1 MIVFDRVKDGFV
13 KVVLSTN
20 IAETGLTV
28 PDVTF
33 VIDTAKAREMSFDS
47 TLNLTVLREIV
58 VSKSNCLQRRGRA
71 GRTQSGI
78 YYNILPKSAFDSLP
92 DHRPPELMRLPLEGI
107 CLKARA
113 ILGSKA
119 GSLKS
124 LFEECLD
131 PPPSRNIEKA
141 VTLLQQ
147 LQAMTK
153 SEELTPLGIHLSKLG
168 LDVRLGKMLLYAV
181 VFRCLDPI
189 LTISACLR

>member
-1 MIVFDRVKDGFV
+1 V

-33 VIDTAKAREMSFDS
+33 VIDTAKARELSYDP

-71 GRTQSGI
+71 GRTQAGI

-92 DHRPPELMRLPLEGI
+92 HHRPPELMRLPLEGI

-113 ILGSKA
+113 ILGNES
-119 GSLKS
+119 GSLKDIFS
-124 LFEECLD
+124 ESLD
-131 PPPSRNIEKA
+131 PPPTKNIEKA
-141 VTLLQQ
+141 LSLLKQ

-153 SEELTPLGIHLSKLG
+153 SEELTPLGVHLSKLG
-168 LDVRLGKMLLYAV
+168 LDVKLGKMLIYAV
-181 VFRCLDPI
+181 IFRCLDPI
-189 LTISACLR
+189 LTISACLRYFISFKS